1 MTMFLVL
8 GVAASVICLVSFV
21 SLVVSD
27 SSEAMDDHEGF

>member
-8 GVAASVICLVSFV
+8 GVTASVLCLVG
-21 SLVVSD
+21 LVALVASD